1 VERSGSSVLCRSTTD
16 CHTALLLHR
25 FTGPQLHGSRAPL
38 LHRSTAPQLHYLHGS
53 TAPLLHG
60 SNDCYRAPVTQNEPS
75 IPVKQHLR
83 TLLQLVW
90 RKLRT
95 PAPPPA
101 PVVEPRPAQEPASPA
116 EPLIDV
122 RELIRTCSI
131 DDLNRTAENYF
142 SSLKNYDF
150 HLAKPFGNI
159 GDAPAILINFA
170 TVLQGMRLAPGLR
183 VLDFGAG
190 SGWTSRFLTQLGC
203 EVIVLD
209 VSETALKIA
218 RELFERHP
226 VIGDCPKPRFLQ
238 YDGRTIDL
246 PDASVER
253 ILCFD
258 SFHHAPNPDA
268 VIHEFARILTPGGIA
283 AFAEPGPEHS
293 KSVQSQF
300 EMRTYGVIEN
310 DIHIEEIWATA
321 QRAGFS
327 DLQLAAFNL
336 TPYHVSL
343 ERHADLLAG
352 GETFLR
358 WAEITRASMGNVRD
372 FFLTREGTEPL
383 DSRQANDA
391 LRATIAVDVPQQVR
405 AGEPIPVKAT
415 ITNAGT
421 ATWLPSGTPPGG
433 VSLGCHLLDAT
444 GGVREHDFH
453 WQNLSD
459 PPRRIEPGEM
469 VHLQFT
475 MPALSEGKYTLEF
488 DCVADRVCWFAQ
500 VGSKTER
507 VPVSVSPM

>member
-1 VERSGSSVLCRSTTD
+1 M
-16 CHTALLLHR
+16 H
-25 FTGPQLHGSRAPL
+25 
-38 LHRSTAPQLHYLHGS
+38 
-53 TAPLLHG
+53 
-60 SNDCYRAPVTQNEPS
+60 PVTQNEPS

-83 TLLQLVW
+83 TLLQLAW

-95 PAPPPA
+95 PATPPA
-101 PVVEPRPAQEPASPA
+101 PALEPPALQEPAPPA

-122 RELIRTCSI
+122 REMIRTSSI

-170 TVLQGMRLAPGLR
+170 TVLQGMHLAPGLR

-218 RELFERHP
+218 RELFERQP
-226 VIGDCPKPRFLQ
+226 VIGECPKPQFLQ

-246 PDASVER
+246 PDGSVER

-321 QRAGFS
+321 QKAGFS
-327 DLQLAAFNL
+327 DLKLAAFNL

-343 ERHADLLAG
+343 ERHADILAG

-383 DSRQANDA
+383 DSRQANDS
-391 LRATIAVDVPQQVR
+391 LRATIEVEVPQAVR
-405 AGEPIPVKAT
+405 AGQRIAVTAT
-415 ITNAGT
+415 VTNAGT

-433 VSLGCHLLDAT
+433 VSLGCHLFDA
-444 GGVREHDFH
+444 GGEVREYDFH
-453 WQNLSD
+453 WQNLTD
-459 PPRRIEPGEM
+459 PPRRIEPGEVM
-469 VHLQFT
+469 HLEFT
-475 MPALSEGKYTLEF
+475 MPPLSEGNYVLEF

-500 VGSKTER
+500 VGSKAVR
-507 VPVSVSPM
+507 VPVTVSAI